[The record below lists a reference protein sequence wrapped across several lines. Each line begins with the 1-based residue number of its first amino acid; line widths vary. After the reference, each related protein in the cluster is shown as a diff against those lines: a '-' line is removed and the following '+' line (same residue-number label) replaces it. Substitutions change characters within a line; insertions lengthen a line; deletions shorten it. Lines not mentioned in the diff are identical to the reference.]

1 MDPTLCNN
9 VEKAFQSKE
18 QPHSSPKIIQP
29 SPSVYTGLHIC
40 PHQEV
45 EIIIFSFRAIRP
57 NSPSPQSSRDP
68 HCVVCVCLHFAQAG
82 GKRRQTRLGE
92 QVSGTCQHLKRP
104 KTNSQE
110 VRGALSFRGGQG
122 PPWARPRREDTP
134 RRTSSSLSWQRW
146 TAARGRLSYKLRSR
160 VEQGGWVP
168 VETRVTSLPLPSLE
182 VPQRQDM

>member
-1 MDPTLCNN
+1 MDTTLCNN

-18 QPHSSPKIIQP
+18 QPHWTPYLSASRSGNYNFFIP
-29 SPSVYTGLHIC
+29 SYSAKLSISTVQSGPTLCVCILLRQEEKETNKARRTGLGHM
-40 PHQEV
+40 
-45 EIIIFSFRAIRP
+45 S
-57 NSPSPQSSRDP
+57 
-68 HCVVCVCLHFAQAG
+68 
-82 GKRRQTRLGE
+82 
-92 QVSGTCQHLKRP
+92 HLKRP

-110 VRGALSFRGGQG
+110 VRGALSFQGGQG

-160 VEQGGWVP
+160 VERGGWVP

>member
-1 MDPTLCNN
+1 MRMDTSLCNN

-82 GKRRQTRLGE
+82 GKGD
-92 QVSGTCQHLKRP
+92 K
-104 KTNSQE
+104 
-110 VRGALSFRGGQG
+110 QG
-122 PPWARPRREDTP
+122 SEN
-134 RRTSSSLSWQRW
+134 
-146 TAARGRLSYKLRSR
+146 RSR
-160 VEQGGWVP
+160 AHVAPEATQNQLTAGPGGP
-168 VETRVTSLPLPSLE
+168 FFPGGPGAPMGTSP
-182 VPQRQDM
+182 

>member
-1 MDPTLCNN
+1 MDTTLCNN

-68 HCVVCVCLHFAQAG
+68 HCVVCVCVCILLRQEEKETNKA
-82 GKRRQTRLGE
+82 RRTGLGHM
-92 QVSGTCQHLKRP
+92 SHLKRP

-110 VRGALSFRGGQG
+110 VRGALSFQGGQG
-122 PPWARPRREDTP
+122 PPWARPHREDTP

-160 VEQGGWVP
+160 VERGGWVP